1 MFPDVT
7 HEERGG
13 QMTGHYQKADKESCR
28 LCFSSQML
36 STHVPALV
44 NYLTVPCLGETL
56 LGALVE
62 VSQAC
67 PSSLVSFLPALR
79 TLGQRSPAYLAYV
92 AKIHGAVGII
102 SEVKKHK
109 QI

>member
-1 MFPDVT
+1 MVVSAF
-7 HEERGG
+7 
-13 QMTGHYQKADKESCR
+13 
-28 LCFSSQML
+28 LSQML
-36 STHVPALV
+36 SMHVPALV
-44 NYLTVPCLGETL
+44 NYLSLPCLSEAL

-79 TLGQRSPAYLAYV
+79 TLGQRSSAYLANV

-102 SEVKKHK
+102 SEVKETQAALTAYLNKLT
-109 QI
+109 